1 MSIAF
6 PSLGVQCIKKKEIE
20 EALLL
25 RQEIRVDPFQS
36 GSFIKP
42 LFIFKFCQVQVQR
55 KLGSWVHLELMVK
68 LGHVTAIEG

>member
-36 GSFIKP
+36 ESFIKP
-42 LFIFKFCQVQVQR
+42 LFIFKFCQVQVR
-55 KLGSWVHLELMVK
+55 KLGP
-68 LGHVTAIEG
+68 LGINGKIGSCYGN

>member
-1 MSIAF
+1 MTIAF

-36 GSFIKP
+36 ESFIIH
-42 LFIFKFCQVQVQR
+42 LRILSSASTQR
-55 KLGSWVHLELMVK
+55 KLESWVHLEL
-68 LGHVTAIEG
+68 EW